1 MLFIDRFE
9 ILMSFFEVIC
19 EWSDAENTSDRVVV
33 VTFTVV
39 ATLYW
44 IISDIISRIIAWIIF
59 WMFWFERFCC
69 FCLVISASLE
79 ENEIMKWNDF
89 LWFIKVLKWR
99 FLRFCNMISEISSRG
114 LSDNK
119 IFLNDSAKFWAE
131 KLESSAEFVKQSTDD
146 FVKFFEKS
154 IDDFVIFLISTD
166 FFFLLFLLKKFLI
179 SSFEIFL
186 NSLNDIFINLLVDS
200 LFLEEIFEVI
210 DRVDCDVLDVLKI
223 SSAEKDLNCS

>member
-1 MLFIDRFE
+1 
-9 ILMSFFEVIC
+9 
-19 EWSDAENTSDRVVV
+19 
-33 VTFTVV
+33 
-39 ATLYW
+39 
-44 IISDIISRIIAWIIF
+44 
-59 WMFWFERFCC
+59 
-69 FCLVISASLE
+69 
-79 ENEIMKWNDF
+79 
-89 LWFIKVLKWR
+89 
-99 FLRFCNMISEISSRG
+99 
-114 LSDNK
+114 
-119 IFLNDSAKFWAE
+119 
-131 KLESSAEFVKQSTDD
+131 VKQSTDD